1 MMKKAL
7 GIANTKMSALIAE
20 ALAQIDTQLNAEIE
34 RLEDLA
40 RINNHVSPEESKS
53 LRESQ
58 NELQR
63 VVSGSKLRLDVM
75 RLVLKTK

>member
-1 MMKKAL
+1 
-7 GIANTKMSALIAE
+7 MSALIAE

-40 RINNHVSPEESKS
+40 RINNHVSPEEAKS